1 VVEYLESCIRQL
13 GRHNAE
19 LVAQLGPTPPAAAA
33 DTQAADL
40 PLQQR
45 QEQQADGTD
54 RDQQDGAGQEQG
66 GAKAGL
72 SPALLA
78 RVLAAATRVHEKNK
92 VLKQRLRQSGQP

>member
-1 VVEYLESCIRQL
+1 MEYLESCIRQL

-33 DTQAADL
+33 DMQAARL
-40 PLQQR
+40 PQQ
-45 QEQQADGTD
+45 QHQATGTHAADGD
-54 RDQQDGAGQEQG
+54 GQEAG
-66 GAKAGL
+66 SKAAL

>member
-1 VVEYLESCIRQL
+1 MVEYLESCIRQL

-33 DTQAADL
+33 DMQAPGLPL
-40 PLQQR
+40 PLQQP
-45 QEQQADGTD
+45 QQHQGTATHAADPD
-54 RDQQDGAGQEQG
+54 GQEAG
-66 GAKAGL
+66 SKAAL